1 MNRPSGTSPASPP
14 ATRQRFL
21 EAGARVF
28 VREGYVGASMEL
40 VAKDAGLSRAALYKH
55 FDNKGDLFASVAEML
70 HQSAADASASL
81 AAARLAEG
89 STGPEAIIEFMSA
102 RHQRFSELLQSSVHA
117 TELMEE
123 SSRRCGPLIRRH
135 ADLFRAALVALIE
148 ALAASKRLRLNRGL
162 SAKQLAEMLLAAEA
176 GLKAGDA
183 SFLSPGY
190 EAAFNRMARTLISGA
205 TQTTQSR

>member
-1 MNRPSGTSPASPP
+1 MNPAPASS
-14 ATRQRFL
+14 TRQRFL

-28 VREGYVGASMEL
+28 VREGYVGANMEL

-70 HQSAADASASL
+70 QQSAADASAEL
-81 AAARLAEG
+81 AAAALADG
-89 STGPEAIIEFMSA
+89 NAGANAIVDFMSA
-102 RHQRFSELLQSSVHA
+102 RHKRFREMLQSSAHA

-135 ADLFRAALVALIE
+135 AELFRASLVDFIE
-148 ALAASKRLRLNRGL
+148 ALIASKRLRLSAGL
-162 SAKQLAEMLLAAEA
+162 SAPLLADMLLAAEA

-183 SFLSPGY
+183 SFLSAGY
-190 EAAFNRMARTLISGA
+190 EAAFDRMAQTLLAGA
-205 TQTTQSR
+205 TRSATPR